1 MFMQG
6 FLFTVSLQ
14 CVIRAVCVIC
24 FSVCGA
30 STASAETSTPRPYRA
45 VWPEGWEVSYL
56 PSPKTDSGKNLGGE
70 RVRVLLKVD
79 GVAVAA
85 AIELTYFPRSDKG
98 QTSSAEEFAQVREN
112 MQAIYQQHKF
122 QVNLTPTQSILMGGQ
137 SALTTELSIA
147 NDSRRLK
154 QWIGVVLSPQ
164 FFYSL
169 TFTAGEENFARFL
182 PQFDAVKQ
190 SITLQ

>member
-1 MFMQG
+1 MFMQS
-6 FLFTVSLQ
+6 FLGTASTQ
-14 CVIRAVCVIC
+14 CLIRAVCVIC

-30 STASAETSTPRPYRA
+30 STTSAETTTPRPYRA

-56 PSPKTDSGKNLGGE
+56 PSPKTDSGKNLGVE

-98 QTSSAEEFAQVREN
+98 QTSSAEEFAQVRDN
-112 MQAIYQQHKF
+112 MQAIYQQQKF
-122 QVNLTPTQSILMGGQ
+122 KVNLTPTQSILMGGQ

-190 SITLQ
+190 SIVLQ

>member
-1 MFMQG
+1 MFVQR
-6 FLFTVSLQ
+6 FLFTVSPL

-24 FSVCGA
+24 LSVCGA
-30 STASAETSTPRPYRA
+30 SIATAETSPPRPYRA
-45 VWPEGWEVSYL
+45 AWPIGWEVSYL
-56 PSPKTDSGKNLGGE
+56 PSPKPNSGRDLGGE
-70 RVRVLLKVD
+70 RVRVLLKAD

-98 QTSSAEEFAQVREN
+98 QTSSAEEFAQVRDN
-112 MQAIYQQHKF
+112 MQAIYQQQKF
-122 QVNLTPTQSILMGGQ
+122 NVSLTPTQSILMGGQ

-169 TFTAGEENFARFL
+169 TFTAGEENFSRFL

-190 SITLQ
+190 SIVLQ